1 MNNDRYKMKRWI
13 LAFFTILNLG
23 TIGFFWF
30 NHFNESRLTGEPHL
44 KELIARE
51 LKFDENQKEMFYK
64 IVKFHQDESA
74 IIREEISNAKREYY
88 RFDQNQDQNRLAL
101 LSLQNAYGRLDTLNY
116 THFMQIRSICKGE
129 QIEAFNLLIGKIIT
143 NADFGF
149 SGPRKGR

>member
-1 MNNDRYKMKRWI
+1 MKRWI

-30 NHFNESRLTGEPHL
+30 NHFNESRLTGGPHL

-88 RFDQNQDQNRLAL
+88 RFDQNQDQNRKAL

-129 QIEAFNLLIGKIIT
+129 QIEAFNLLISKIIT
-143 NADFGF
+143 NSDFGF
-149 SGPRKGR
+149 SGPRNER